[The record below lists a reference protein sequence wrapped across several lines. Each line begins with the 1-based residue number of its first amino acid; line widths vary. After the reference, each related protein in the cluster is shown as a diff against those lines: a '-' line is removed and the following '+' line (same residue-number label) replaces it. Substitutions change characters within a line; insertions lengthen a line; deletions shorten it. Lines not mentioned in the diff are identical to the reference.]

1 MADKALA
8 LVEAPVQ
15 LEDEETAQVRT
26 ELARDVAVAQ
36 ARLRGGQDYDETG
49 QRLPEGVRNDKGQFV
64 KGSSGNLAGR
74 TRGVRNKIT
83 MDRLFLEDIL
93 REVLAKNSP
102 KLLEKAI
109 MMALNGNDR
118 VMRAL
123 LDKLLSTPKHDDPG
137 EAKDNRIEVII
148 QSLQTKV
155 EGGVKPAITVTPPP
169 ENHE

>member
-1 MADKALA
+1 MASTDLALA
-8 LVEAPVQ
+8 DESVQ
-15 LEDEETAQVRT
+15 LAEETEVKAA
-26 ELARDVAVAQ
+26 LAKDVAIAQ

-49 QRLPEGVRNDKGQFV
+49 QRLPEGVRNEKGQFV

-93 REVLAKNSP
+93 REVLSKQSP

-118 VMRAL
+118 NMRAL
-123 LDKLLSTPKHDDPG
+123 LDKLLSTPKHDDAG
-137 EAKDNRIEVII
+137 ETKDNRIEVII

-155 EGGVKPAITVTPPP
+155 EGGAKPAITVTPPP
-169 ENHE
+169 EPRE